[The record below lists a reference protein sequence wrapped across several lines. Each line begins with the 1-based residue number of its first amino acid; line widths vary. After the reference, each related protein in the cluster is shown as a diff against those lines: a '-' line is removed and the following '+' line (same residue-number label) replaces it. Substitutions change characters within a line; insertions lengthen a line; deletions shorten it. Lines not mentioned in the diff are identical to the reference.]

1 MAFTPVLKFSHNW
14 ALKGLKKWRKQKCQ
28 VMWTLKRDPSIKKVL
43 SGKTWMSTVH
53 FHQKLST
60 QPRQTLSISR
70 WQKLWQPENKTK
82 TISPAEAF
90 SMTTRNTPLS
100 TPSQSLLSNN
110 LSTQAPTIQSNSS
123 TRRSTVKGHTVR
135 HKNRWN
141 NHHRLWVS

>member
-1 MAFTPVLKFSHNW
+1 MAFTLVLKFSHNW
-14 ALKGLKKWRKQKCQ
+14 ALKGLKRWRKQKCQ

-53 FHQKLST
+53 FHPKLSI

-70 WQKLWQPENKTK
+70 WQKLWHPENKTK

-90 SMTTRNTPLS
+90 STTTRNTPPS
-100 TPSQSLLSNN
+100 TPSQSLPSN
-110 LSTQAPTIQSNSS
+110 LSMQAQTTRSNSS
-123 TRRSTVKGHTVR
+123 TRQSTAKGHTAR
-135 HKNRWN
+135 HRNRWN